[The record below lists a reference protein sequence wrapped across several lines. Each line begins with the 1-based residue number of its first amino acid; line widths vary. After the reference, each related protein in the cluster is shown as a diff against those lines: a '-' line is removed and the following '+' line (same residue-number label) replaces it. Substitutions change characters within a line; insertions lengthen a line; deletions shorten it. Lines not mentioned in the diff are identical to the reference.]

1 MNKPEGLQ
9 RLLLAAVPQLG
20 EDATKLQMFVD
31 KGRIAARR
39 GATLGYEERY
49 TLSIVV
55 QDFAGD
61 VDRLFVPIVAWVAEQ
76 QPDLLDKGEP
86 FTFSTEILDSGTCD
100 IQIDLELSE
109 LVLVAVDP
117 EGGWSTSRIE
127 ERTVGLDE
135 FPGVCG
141 ASLWHLFL
149 NNELALQSTDPRAT
163 AG

>member
-1 MNKPEGLQ
+1 MIKPEGLQ
-9 RLLLAAVPQLG
+9 RLLLASVPQLG

-39 GATLGYEERY
+39 GATLGYEEHY

-55 QDFAGD
+55 QEFGGD

-76 QPDLLDKGEP
+76 QPNLLDKGEP

-109 LVLVAVDP
+109 LVLVAVNP

-135 FPGVCG
+135 FPGVCS

-149 NNELALQSTDPRAT
+149 NDQLALQSTDPRAT